1 MTHLRE
7 IPPSTR
13 WALASHVLTRLVL
26 ELGRTAARPGG
37 SPDSQRLFSL
47 LGEEA
52 RRIADG
58 NSMKRDNAADLVAT
72 LGTVSVILFGR
83 AFETRYIEGFP
94 EEGVIRLAECAMF
107 REESAPCIPPAEI
120 HAICSAYVKSVVE
133 ALNPEFSVGVSM
145 ARCRGDGFCEMVIAR
160 KEQFQDEFS
169 ACS

>member
-1 MTHLRE
+1 MTRLHE
-7 IPPSTR
+7 IPTSAR

-26 ELGRTAARPGG
+26 ELGRTGGGQPGE
-37 SPDSQRLFSL
+37 SPDRKRLFSI
-47 LGEEA
+47 LGKEA

-72 LGTVSVILFGR
+72 LGAVSVILFGR

-107 REESAPCIPPAEI
+107 REESAPGIPPAEV
-120 HAICSAYVKSVVE
+120 HAVCSAYVRAVVE

-160 KEQFQDEFS
+160 KEKLWD
-169 ACS
+169 